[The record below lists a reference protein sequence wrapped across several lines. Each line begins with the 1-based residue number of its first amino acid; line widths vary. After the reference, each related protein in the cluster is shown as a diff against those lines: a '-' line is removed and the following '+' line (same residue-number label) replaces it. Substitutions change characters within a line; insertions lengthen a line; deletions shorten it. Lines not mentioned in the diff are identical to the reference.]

1 MTMRNK
7 RIFISGG
14 AGVIGT
20 ALVELLLKA
29 GADLYVGDLKFCP
42 REWLGKLKYRQ
53 GDLNTITS
61 EDLLSFDPEIFFH
74 LAATFERSEETLP
87 FFSENFHHNVQLS
100 HYLMNI
106 LKGGNSLQK
115 VVFASSYLI
124 YDPSLYLFETPQDKP
139 AILSEESPIC
149 PRNTCGGAKLF
160 HEIEL
165 KLIEHFLKDR
175 ASFISARIFRVY
187 GCRSRDVISRWIRA
201 AIRNEAITVFRPEG
215 VFDYIF
221 AEDVAEALLRLASTP
236 YNGIVN
242 VGSGNSQ
249 SVQSVVDLLLRHFS
263 LLKMEMAASTIPF
276 EHSQAEIKKL
286 KNWTGW
292 EPGYRLE
299 TGISKIIEFE
309 KKALATSFSPQ
320 HHPAVLITSLS
331 KKVPLAEAVRTAA
344 NKLGQF
350 QEICGCDTN
359 GSCIGQY
366 AVDVFWHCPPLEK
379 LTLEQVVSFCRE
391 HHITALIPTRDGD
404 LEFYAQ
410 HAQRLK
416 ERGIYTLV
424 SNPKSISVCLDK
436 MKFADAMLKEHFP
449 VIPAALSLS
458 DIKSPF
464 YVVKE
469 RRGAGSSKIGIKLT
483 KEEAGQHAALLQEP
497 IYQPYIEGR
506 EWSVDC
512 YRTREGRVKGCVA
525 RLRNYVQGGESQV
538 TTTAA
543 NPELEHLCQK
553 MADHL
558 GLYGHAIFQLI
569 EDDQG
574 AFHVIECNPRFGGA
588 STASI
593 AAGLDTFFW
602 FFIESLGLSLQD
614 YPFNRR
620 KGEVRQIRYVTD
632 RILPW
637 PSYLT

>member
-1 MTMRNK
+1 MTLKNK

-20 ALVELLLKA
+20 ALVGLLLKE
-29 GADLYVGDLKFCP
+29 GADVYVGDLKFCP

-61 EDLLSFDPEIFFH
+61 EELLSFDPEIFFH
-74 LAATFERSEETLP
+74 LAATFERSEETYP
-87 FFSENFHHNVQLS
+87 FFSENFHHNVMLS
-100 HYLMNI
+100 HYLMDI
-106 LKGGNSLQK
+106 LKDGSSLQK
-115 VVFASSYLI
+115 VIFASSYLI
-124 YDPSLYLFETPQDKP
+124 YDPSSYLFETPQNKP
-139 AILSEESPIC
+139 TILDEESPIY

-165 KLIEHFLKDR
+165 KFMEQFFKDR

-201 AIRNEAITVFRPEG
+201 ALRNETLTVFRPEG
-215 VFDYIF
+215 VFDYIY
-221 AEDVAEALLRLASTP
+221 AEDVAEGLLRLSYTP
-236 YNGIVN
+236 HNGIVN

-249 SVQSVVDLLLRHFS
+249 SVESVIDE
-263 LLKMEMAASTIPF
+263 LLKYFPQLKIEMGESTILF
-276 EHSQAEIKKL
+276 EHSQADIKKL

-299 TGISKIIEFE
+299 MAIPKMIEFE
-309 KKALATSFSPQ
+309 KNALSFPSSFQ
-320 HHPAVLITSLS
+320 QHPAVLITSLS

-350 QEICGCDTN
+350 QKICGCDSN

-366 AVDVFWHCPPLEK
+366 AVDVFWQCPPLEK
-379 LTLEQVVSFCRE
+379 LQFEQVVSFCEE
-391 HHITALIPTRDGD
+391 HHITALIPTRDDD
-404 LEFYAQ
+404 LEFFAK
-410 HAQRLK
+410 HVNSLEK
-416 ERGIYTLV
+416 RGIHTLV
-424 SNPKSISVCLDK
+424 SNSEPISICLDK
-436 MKFADAMLKEHFP
+436 KKFADMLVKKNLP
-449 VIPAALSLS
+449 AIPTSISLDQIES
-458 DIKSPF
+458 SF

-483 KEEAGQHAALLQEP
+483 KEEAAKHAALLEDP
-497 IYQPYIEGR
+497 IFQPYIEGR

-525 RLRNYVQGGESQV
+525 RLRDYVQGGESQI

-543 NPELEHLCQK
+543 YPELEHLCQE

-558 GLYGHAIFQLI
+558 GLYGHAIFQVI
-569 EDDQG
+569 EDEEG

-620 KGEVRQIRYVTD
+620 KEEVRQIRYLTD

-637 PSYLT
+637 PSFLT